1 MKGDGYMKIIVAARH
16 MQVSDDFVKY
26 AASKLE
32 KFDDYFD
39 ESVEANLTFSHRDD
53 VQIFELTILMK
64 RGVVLRAEDSD
75 RDMRTAID
83 SVVSK
88 ISRQIRK
95 HKTKLEKKYRSN
107 ESIKFGRIL
116 DEYEKELEEQE
127 NEEQEIDGVIVK
139 SKRFGIKP
147 MDPKEAAMQM
157 ELIGHDFFV
166 FLNAETDEV
175 NVIYTR
181 KDGNFGLIEPY
192 F

>member
-16 MQVSDDFVKY
+16 MKVSDDFVKY

-32 KFDDYFD
+32 KFDSYFD
-39 ESVEANLTFSHRDD
+39 ESVEAHVTFSHRDD
-53 VQIFELTILMK
+53 IQIFEVTILMK
-64 RGVVLRAEDSD
+64 RGVVLRGEDSD

-95 HKTKLEKKYRSN
+95 HKSKLEKKYRGN
-107 ESIKFGRIL
+107 ESIKFAEAL
-116 DEYEKELEEQE
+116 AEFDKEREE
-127 NEEQEIDGVIVK
+127 EEPEIAGKIVK
-139 SKRFGIKP
+139 SKRFGVKP
-147 MDPKEAAMQM
+147 MDAEEAAMQM

-166 FLNAETDEV
+166 FLNADTDEV

>member
-1 MKGDGYMKIIVAARH
+1 MKIVVSGRH
-16 MQVSDDFVKY
+16 MHVRDEFVEY
-26 AASKLE
+26 AVSKLE
-32 KFDDYFD
+32 KFDSYFD
-39 ESVEANLTFSHRDD
+39 ENVEAHLTFSHRKKE
-53 VQIFELTILMK
+53 QIFEVTILMK
-64 RGVVLRAEDSD
+64 RGVVLRGEDYSED
-75 RDMRTAID
+75 IRTAID
-83 SVVSK
+83 GAIAK

-95 HKTKLEKKYRSN
+95 HKAKLEKKYYGE
-107 ESIKFGRIL
+107 ESIKFVDVPDF
-116 DEYEKELEEQE
+116 DEIEL
-127 NEEQEIDGVIVK
+127 NGKIVK

-147 MDPKEAAMQM
+147 MMAEEAAMQM

>member
-1 MKGDGYMKIIVAARH
+1 MKGAGYMKLIIAARH
-16 MQVSDDFVKY
+16 MKVSDDFVKY

-32 KFDDYFD
+32 KFDSYFD
-39 ESVEANLTFSHRDD
+39 ESVEAHLTFSHRDD
-53 VQIFELTILMK
+53 IQIFEVTILMK
-64 RGVVLRAEDSD
+64 RGVVLRAEDSH
-75 RDMRTAID
+75 RDTRTAID

-95 HKTKLEKKYRSN
+95 HKSKLEKKYRSN
-107 ESIKFGRIL
+107 NSIKFAEAL
-116 DEYEKELEEQE
+116 AEFDNNQEE
-127 NEEQEIDGVIVK
+127 EEPEIGGKIVK
-139 SKRFGIKP
+139 SKRFGVKP
-147 MDPKEAAMQM
+147 MDAEEAAMQM

-166 FLNAETDEV
+166 FLNANTDEV